1 MWHSTYKSTPVMKE
15 NAPVCS
21 KTLAHGLKELMQS
34 FSRALL
40 KYDVSSGTHKK
51 VTRIA
56 SLAKLFHVLT
66 PKQI

>member
-1 MWHSTYKSTPVMKE
+1 MKKS
-15 NAPVCS
+15 APVCS
-21 KTLAHGLKELMQS
+21 KTLAHGLKKIMQS

-40 KYDVSSGTHKK
+40 KYDVSSETHEK

-66 PKQI
+66 PKRI